1 MFALTCGRCIKH
13 LMQDRSSVEKGV
25 MYFELPGVW
34 PFLCCSLAQGLIRGE
49 IEAAAQRARGHGVLS
64 RVCDAPG
71 RGECA
76 ATGLEHVQ
84 TC

>member
-1 MFALTCGRCIKH
+1 
-13 LMQDRSSVEKGV
+13 
-25 MYFELPGVW
+25 MYFELPAVW
-34 PFLCCSLAQGLIRGE
+34 PVCSLAQGLIRGE
-49 IEAAAQRARGHGVLS
+49 IEAAAQRAGQAVS

>member
-1 MFALTCGRCIKH
+1 
-13 LMQDRSSVEKGV
+13 

-34 PFLCCSLAQGLIRGE
+34 PVCSLAQGLIRGE
-49 IEAAAQRARGHGVLS
+49 IEAAAQRAGQGVS